1 MSIELITY
9 VLIAI
14 AALTSLAVIIIQ
26 LIRSRPEV
34 PKRLSHEEEELLRD
48 VVTAYVKYLR
58 RKYSVGSE
66 HEEFEK

>member
-14 AALTSLAVIIIQ
+14 GVLVSLAVIIIQ
-26 LIRSRPEV
+26 LIRSRSEV
-34 PKRLSHEEEELLRD
+34 PKRLSHEEELLRD

-66 HEEFEK
+66 HEEFEE